1 MGAKLVKL
9 LASFVPKKK
18 LGKKLGI
25 LVLSIAFGLIFL
37 LVLPVVVMKS
47 LGNISGD
54 SAKPSINT
62 AQLTESNIKAHMSD
76 SNREKVERMER
87 DGQAI
92 ETKMNELGIKEQT
105 VKAQLI
111 YMTEA
116 DKLIDLDAD
125 AYCNLFKY
133 ATNDKSLLDSLN
145 QNYGLSIDYEEFM
158 HVYTLTMNAH
168 INEYMF
174 SDTETK
180 NAADLAAW
188 ADNAFISGW
197 KYKKD
202 CYGEK
207 DKEDLVRCADG
218 AGLIEGYLRY
228 DPDNKKFGEKAVVGY
243 TIRGDASAKPEVKG
257 IGLFSEDNLGVYIG
271 NDQVVYASK
280 DKGCVIKESF
290 SEGHWTKWI
299 TYDGVKYPSEI
310 QGGR

>member
-1 MGAKLVKL
+1 MAAKIAKI
-9 LASFVPKKK
+9 LAAFVDKKK

-76 SNREKVERMER
+76 SNRELVERMER

-92 ETKMNELGIKEQT
+92 ETKMNELSIKEQT

-133 ATNDKSLLDSLN
+133 ANDDKSLLDSLN
-145 QNYGLSIDYEEFM
+145 QNYGLDIDYEEFM

-174 SDTETK
+174 SDEDTK

-207 DKEDLVRCADG
+207 IKEELVRCADE

-243 TIRGDASAKPEVKG
+243 TIKDDASAKPEVKG
-257 IGLFSEDNLGVYIG
+257 IGLYSEDNLGVYIG

-280 DKGCVIKESF
+280 DKGCVIKESV

>member
-76 SNREKVERMER
+76 SNRELVERMER

-116 DKLIDLDAD
+116 EKLTDLDAD

-133 ATNDKSLLDSLN
+133 ATDDKSLLDSLN
-145 QNYGLSIDYEEFM
+145 QNFGLQIDYEEFM

-174 SDTETK
+174 SDTDTK

-188 ADNAFISGW
+188 ADNAYISGW
-197 KYKKD
+197 KYRKD

-207 DKEDLVRCADG
+207 IKEELVRCADE

-228 DPDNKKFGEKAVVGY
+228 DPDNKRFGERSVVAY
-243 TIRGDASAKPEVKG
+243 TIKGDASAKPEVKG
-257 IGLFSEDNLGVYIG
+257 IGLYSEDNLGVYIG

-290 SEGHWTKWI
+290 SEGHWTKWC
-299 TYDGVKYPSEI
+299 TYDDIRYTSEI
-310 QGGR
+310 GGR

>member
-1 MGAKLVKL
+1 MAAKIAKI
-9 LASFVPKKK
+9 LAAFADKKK

-76 SNREKVERMER
+76 SNRELVERMER
-87 DGQAI
+87 DGLAI

-116 DKLIDLDAD
+116 DKLTDLDAD
-125 AYCNLFKY
+125 AYCNMFKY
-133 ATNDKSLLDSLN
+133 ATDDKSLIDSLN

-188 ADNAFISGW
+188 ADNAYISGW
-197 KYKKD
+197 KYRKD

-207 DKEDLVRCADG
+207 IKEELVRCADE

-243 TIRGDASAKPEVKG
+243 TIKGDASAKPEVKG
-257 IGLFSEDNLGVYIG
+257 IGLYDGEQFGIYVG
-271 NDQVVYASK
+271 NDKVVYASK
-280 DKGCVIKESF
+280 DKGCIVKESVT
-290 SEGHWTKWI
+290 EGHWTKWC
-299 TYDGVKYPSEI
+299 TYDDIRYPSEI
-310 QGGR
+310 GGR

>member
-1 MGAKLVKL
+1 MAAKIAKI
-9 LASFVPKKK
+9 LAAFVDKKK

-76 SNREKVERMER
+76 SNRELVERMER

-111 YMTEA
+111 YMTEF
-116 DKLIDLDAD
+116 DRLTNFDAD
-125 AYCNLFKY
+125 AFCNLFLY
-133 ATNDKSLLDSLN
+133 AADDRSLLDSIN
-145 QNYGLSIDYEEFM
+145 QNFGLQIDYEEFM
-158 HVYTLTMNAH
+158 HVYTLTMNST

-174 SDTETK
+174 TDSDTK

-228 DPDNKKFGEKAVVGY
+228 DPDNKKFGEKAVVAY
-243 TIRGDASAKPEVKG
+243 TIKGDASAKPEVKG
-257 IGLFSEDNLGVYIG
+257 IGLYDGEQFGIYVG
-271 NDQVVYASK
+271 NDKVVYASK

>member
-76 SNREKVERMER
+76 SNRELVERMER

-116 DKLIDLDAD
+116 EKLADLDAD

-133 ATNDKSLLDSLN
+133 ATDDKSLLDSLN
-145 QNYGLSIDYEEFM
+145 QNYGLKIDYEEFM
-158 HVYTLTMNAH
+158 HMYTLTMNAH

-174 SDTETK
+174 SDTDTK

-188 ADNAFISGW
+188 ADNACISGW

-228 DPDNKKFGEKAVVGY
+228 DPDNKKFGEKAVVVY
-243 TIRGDASAKPEVKG
+243 TIRGDVSAKPEVKG
-257 IGLFSEDNLGVYIG
+257 IGLYSEDNLGVYIG

-280 DKGCVIKESF
+280 DNGCVIKESF

>member
-54 SAKPSINT
+54 SAKPTINT
-62 AQLTESNIKAHMSD
+62 AQLTESNIKAH
-76 SNREKVERMER
+76 
-87 DGQAI
+87 

-111 YMTEA
+111 YMTEV
-116 DKLIDLDAD
+116 DKLTNFDAD
-125 AYCNLFKY
+125 AFCNLFLY
-133 ATNDKSLLDSLN
+133 STDDRSLLDSIN
-145 QNYGLSIDYEEFM
+145 QNFGLQIDYEEFM
-158 HVYTLTMNAH
+158 HVYTLTMNST

-174 SDTETK
+174 TDADTK
-180 NAADLAAW
+180 NASDLAAW
-188 ADNAFISGW
+188 ADNAYISGW
-197 KYKKD
+197 KYRKD

-207 DKEDLVRCADG
+207 IKEELVRCADE

-243 TIRGDASAKPEVKG
+243 TIKGDASAKPEVKG
-257 IGLFSEDNLGVYIG
+257 IGLYYGEQFGIYVG
-271 NDQVVYASK
+271 NDKVVYASK
-280 DKGCVIKESF
+280 DKGCVIKESV
-290 SEGHWTKWI
+290 SEGHWTKWCTFDDI
-299 TYDGVKYPSEI
+299 RYPSEI
-310 QGGR
+310 GGR

>member
-9 LASFVPKKK
+9 LASLVPKKK

-54 SAKPSINT
+54 SAKPTINT

-76 SNREKVERMER
+76 SNRELVERMER

-116 DKLIDLDAD
+116 EKLADLDAD

-133 ATNDKSLLDSLN
+133 ATDDKSLLDSLN

-174 SDTETK
+174 SDEDTK

-188 ADNAFISGW
+188 ADNAYISGW
-197 KYKKD
+197 KYRKN

-207 DKEDLVRCADG
+207 IKEELVRCADE

-228 DPDNKKFGEKAVVGY
+228 DPDNKKFGERSVVAY
-243 TIRGDASAKPEVKG
+243 TIKGDASAKPEVKG
-257 IGLFSEDNLGVYIG
+257 IGLYSEDNLGVYIG

-280 DKGCVIKESF
+280 DNGCVIKESV
-290 SEGHWTKWI
+290 SEGHWTKWC
-299 TYDGVKYPSEI
+299 TYDDIRYTSEI
-310 QGGR
+310 GGR

>member
-1 MGAKLVKL
+1 
-9 LASFVPKKK
+9 
-18 LGKKLGI
+18 
-25 LVLSIAFGLIFL
+25 
-37 LVLPVVVMKS
+37 MKS

-76 SNREKVERMER
+76 SNRELVERMER

-116 DKLIDLDAD
+116 EKLTDLDAD

-133 ATNDKSLLDSLN
+133 ATDDKSLLDSLN

-174 SDTETK
+174 SDEDTK

-228 DPDNKKFGEKAVVGY
+228 DPYNKKFGEKAVVGY
-243 TIRGDASAKPEVKG
+243 TIKGDASAKPEVKG
-257 IGLFSEDNLGVYIG
+257 IGLYSEDNLGVYIG

-280 DKGCVIKESF
+280 ENGCVIKESV

>member
-1 MGAKLVKL
+1 MAAKIAKI
-9 LASFVPKKK
+9 LAAFVDKKK

-116 DKLIDLDAD
+116 EKLTDLDAD

-133 ATNDKSLLDSLN
+133 ATDDKSLLDSLN

-218 AGLIEGYLRY
+218 AGLIEGYLQY
-228 DPDNKKFGEKAVVGY
+228 DPDNKKFGEKTVVGY
-243 TIRGDASAKPEVKG
+243 TIKGDASAKPEVKG
-257 IGLFSEDNLGVYIG
+257 IGLYSEDNLGVYIG

-280 DKGCVIKESF
+280 DKGCIVKESVT
-290 SEGHWTKWI
+290 EGHWTKWC
-299 TYDGVKYPSEI
+299 TYDDIRYPSEI
-310 QGGR
+310 GGR

>member
-1 MGAKLVKL
+1 MAAKIAKI
-9 LASFVPKKK
+9 LAAFADKKK

-76 SNREKVERMER
+76 SNRELVERMER
-87 DGQAI
+87 DGLAI
-92 ETKMNELGIKEQT
+92 EEKMKELGIKEQT

-116 DKLIDLDAD
+116 EKLIDLDAD

-133 ATNDKSLLDSLN
+133 ATDDKSLLDSLN

-174 SDTETK
+174 SDEDTK

-188 ADNAFISGW
+188 ADNAYISGW

-228 DPDNKKFGEKAVVGY
+228 DPDNKKFGERSVVAY
-243 TIRGDASAKPEVKG
+243 TIKGDASAKPEVKG
-257 IGLFSEDNLGVYIG
+257 IGLYSEDNLGVYIG

-280 DKGCVIKESF
+280 DKGCVIKESV

>member
-1 MGAKLVKL
+1 MAAKIAKI
-9 LASFVPKKK
+9 LAAFVDKKK
-18 LGKKLGI
+18 VGKKLGI

-76 SNREKVERMER
+76 SNRELVERMER

-116 DKLIDLDAD
+116 EKLTDLDAD

-133 ATNDKSLLDSLN
+133 ATDDKSLLDSLN

-174 SDTETK
+174 SDEDTK

-228 DPDNKKFGEKAVVGY
+228 DPDNNKFGERAIVGY
-243 TIRGDASAKPEVKG
+243 TIKGDASAKPEVKG
-257 IGLFSEDNLGVYIG
+257 IGLYSEDNLGVYIG

-280 DKGCVIKESF
+280 DNGCVIKESV

>member
-9 LASFVPKKK
+9 LASLVPKKK

-54 SAKPSINT
+54 SAKPTINT

-76 SNREKVERMER
+76 SIRELVERMER

-116 DKLIDLDAD
+116 EKLADLDAD

-133 ATNDKSLLDSLN
+133 ATDDKSLLDSLN

-174 SDTETK
+174 SDEDTK

-188 ADNAFISGW
+188 ADNAYISGW
-197 KYKKD
+197 KYRKN

-207 DKEDLVRCADG
+207 IKEELVRCADE

-228 DPDNKKFGEKAVVGY
+228 DPDNKKFGERSVVAY
-243 TIRGDASAKPEVKG
+243 TIKGDASAKPEVKG
-257 IGLFSEDNLGVYIG
+257 IGLYSEDNLGVYIG

-280 DKGCVIKESF
+280 DNGCVIKESV
-290 SEGHWTKWI
+290 SEGHWTKWFESSVI
-299 TYDGVKYPSEI
+299 L
-310 QGGR
+310 

>member
-1 MGAKLVKL
+1 MAAKIAKI
-9 LASFVPKKK
+9 LAAFADKKK

-47 LGNISGD
+47 MGKLSGNSVAPTLD
-54 SAKPSINT
+54 SRY
-62 AQLTESNIKAHMSD
+62 LTESNIKAHMSD
-76 SNREKVERMER
+76 SNRELVERMER

-116 DKLIDLDAD
+116 EKLTDLDAD

-133 ATNDKSLLDSLN
+133 ATDDKSLLDSLN

-257 IGLFSEDNLGVYIG
+257 IGLYDGEQFGIYVG
-271 NDQVVYASK
+271 NDKVVYASK
-280 DKGCVIKESF
+280 DKGCVIKESV
-290 SEGHWTKWI
+290 SVGHWTKWC
-299 TYDGVKYPSEI
+299 TYDDIRYTSEI
-310 QGGR
+310 GGR

>member
-1 MGAKLVKL
+1 MAAKIAKILAALVD
-9 LASFVPKKK
+9 KKK

-76 SNREKVERMER
+76 SNRELVERMER

-116 DKLIDLDAD
+116 EKLADLDAD

-133 ATNDKSLLDSLN
+133 ATDDKSLLGSLN

-174 SDTETK
+174 SDEDTK
-180 NAADLAAW
+180 NATDLAAW
-188 ADNAFISGW
+188 ADNAFVSGW
-197 KYKKD
+197 KYRKD

-207 DKEDLVRCADG
+207 IKEELVRCADES
-218 AGLIEGYLRY
+218 GLIEGYLRY
-228 DPDNKKFGEKAVVGY
+228 DPDNKKFGDRAVVSY
-243 TIRGDASAKPEVKG
+243 TIKGDASAKPEVRG
-257 IGLFSEDNLGVYIG
+257 IGLYDGEQFGIYVG
-271 NDQVVYASK
+271 NDKVVYASK
-280 DKGCVIKESF
+280 DKGCVIKESV
-290 SEGHWTKWI
+290 SVGHWTKWI

>member
-1 MGAKLVKL
+1 MAAKIAKI
-9 LASFVPKKK
+9 LAAFADKKK

-62 AQLTESNIKAHMSD
+62 AQLTDSNIKAHMSD
-76 SNREKVERMER
+76 SNRELVERMER

-116 DKLIDLDAD
+116 EKLTDLDAD

-133 ATNDKSLLDSLN
+133 ATDDKSLLDSLN
-145 QNYGLSIDYEEFM
+145 QNYGLNIDYEEFM

-174 SDTETK
+174 SDEDTK

-188 ADNAFISGW
+188 ADNAYISGW
-197 KYKKD
+197 KYRKD

-207 DKEDLVRCADG
+207 IKEELVRCADE

-228 DPDNKKFGEKAVVGY
+228 DPDNKKFGERAVVSY
-243 TIRGDASAKPEVKG
+243 TIKGDASSKPEVKG
-257 IGLFSEDNLGVYIG
+257 IGLYSEDNLGVYIG

-280 DKGCVIKESF
+280 DKGCIVKESVT
-290 SEGHWTKWI
+290 EGHWTKWI

>member
-54 SAKPSINT
+54 SAKPTINT

-76 SNREKVERMER
+76 SNRELVERMER

-116 DKLIDLDAD
+116 EKLTDLDAD

-133 ATNDKSLLDSLN
+133 ATDDKSLLDSLN
-145 QNYGLSIDYEEFM
+145 QNFGLQIDYEEFM

-174 SDTETK
+174 SDEDTK

-207 DKEDLVRCADG
+207 DNEDLVRCADET
-218 AGLIEGYLRY
+218 GLIESYLRY
-228 DPDNKKFGEKAVVGY
+228 DPQSQDFGQHVAVGY
-243 TIRGDASAKPEVKG
+243 TVEGDASSKPEFKG
-257 IGLFSEDNLGVYIG
+257 IGLYDGEQFGIYVG
-271 NDQVVYASK
+271 NDKVVYASK
-280 DKGCVIKESF
+280 DKGCVIKESV
-290 SEGHWTKWI
+290 SVGHWTKWI

>member
-1 MGAKLVKL
+1 MAAKIAKI
-9 LASFVPKKK
+9 LAAFVDKKK

-54 SAKPSINT
+54 SAKPTINT

-76 SNREKVERMER
+76 SNRELVERMER

-116 DKLIDLDAD
+116 EKLADLDAD

-133 ATNDKSLLDSLN
+133 ATDDKSLLDSLN

-197 KYKKD
+197 KYRKN

-207 DKEDLVRCADG
+207 IKEELVRCADG

-228 DPDNKKFGEKAVVGY
+228 DPDNKKFGEKAVVAY
-243 TIRGDASAKPEVKG
+243 TIKGDASAKPEVKG
-257 IGLFSEDNLGVYIG
+257 IGLYSEDNLGVYIG

-280 DKGCVIKESF
+280 DNGCVIKESF

>member
-1 MGAKLVKL
+1 MAAKIAKI
-9 LASFVPKKK
+9 LAAFVDKKK

-54 SAKPSINT
+54 SAKPTINT

-76 SNREKVERMER
+76 SNRELVERMER

-116 DKLIDLDAD
+116 EKLTDLDAD

-133 ATNDKSLLDSLN
+133 ATDDKSLLDSLN
-145 QNYGLSIDYEEFM
+145 HNYGLKIDYEEFM

-168 INEYMF
+168 INKYMF
-174 SDTETK
+174 SDTGTK

-188 ADNAFISGW
+188 ADNAFVSGW
-197 KYKKD
+197 KYRKD

-207 DKEDLVRCADG
+207 IKEELVRCADEP
-218 AGLIEGYLRY
+218 GLIEGYLRY
-228 DPDNKKFGEKAVVGY
+228 EPDNKKFGEHEIVGY
-243 TIRGDASAKPEVKG
+243 TIKGDASAKPEVKG
-257 IGLFSEDNLGVYIG
+257 IGLYDGEQFGIYVG
-271 NDQVVYASK
+271 NDEVVYASK
-280 DKGCVIKESF
+280 DKGCVIKESV
-290 SEGHWTKWI
+290 SEGHWTKWCI
-299 TYDGVKYPSEI
+299 YDDIRYPSEI
-310 QGGR
+310 GGR